1 MKAPS
6 WKHCLNTTLVACL
19 LAAGFTAGC
28 STARAQ
34 DAGKPLLLVASPA
47 LQGPYRQ
54 TTLVAVPA
62 GGRYFGF
69 ILNRA
74 TDLKLS
80 TLFPGHAPS
89 AKVAS
94 PVYFGG
100 PEMNDAL
107 FAVVP
112 RDPGEQSLR
121 LFGGLF
127 VTNRA
132 AIIDRIIEQTPND
145 ARYFAG
151 FVGWTPGELE
161 NEIASGHWYVT
172 EPDAGLVFRRD
183 TSGMWDE
190 LVKRLGIGRPPQRA
204 RGQIETKLEIV
215 PPA

>member
-1 MKAPS
+1 MKAPI
-6 WKHCLNTTLVACL
+6 WKNYLNTSLFACL
-19 LAAGFTAGC
+19 LAIGC
-28 STARAQ
+28 SAARAQ
-34 DAGKPLLLVASPA
+34 DVSKTLLLVASPT

-62 GGRYFGF
+62 GGRHFGF

-74 TDLKLS
+74 TDVKLS

-89 AKVAS
+89 AKVAD

-112 RDPGEQSLR
+112 RNPGEQSLQ
-121 LFGGLF
+121 LFGDLF

-132 AIIDRIIEQTPND
+132 AAIDRIIEQTPND

-151 FVGWTPGELE
+151 FVGWMPGELE
-161 NEIASGHWYVT
+161 NEIAGGLWYVT
-172 EPDAGLVFRRD
+172 EPDAGHVFRND

-190 LVKRLGIGRPPQRA
+190 LVNRLRNGHPTQRGR
-204 RGQIETKLEIV
+204 GLIETKLEV
-215 PPA
+215 EPA